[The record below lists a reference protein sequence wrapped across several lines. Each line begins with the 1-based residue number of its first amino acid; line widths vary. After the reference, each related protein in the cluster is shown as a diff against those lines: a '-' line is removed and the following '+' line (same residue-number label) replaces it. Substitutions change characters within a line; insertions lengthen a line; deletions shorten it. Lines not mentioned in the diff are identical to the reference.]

1 MNFNLGKRL
10 IVLGLTQ
17 LLWLGGCNNGPG
29 ENPTFPAT
37 SPTASSSASSA
48 ESGEPSPGFNLAAP
62 DGSTVEFNPKEN
74 PDNEVFLLLF
84 WSYRFDPNVKTLLS
98 RAGELHERYSPRGLN
113 IIGVA
118 YGEEPSGLRKFLA
131 ANPVPFEVAVGAD
144 STYEKFALTSIPTAV
159 LVDENGRIVE
169 RWSGY
174 FTTEELAEKISPK
187 LPGRTGNSEE

>member
-1 MNFNLGKRL
+1 MRQYGSRCHAR
-10 IVLGLTQ
+10 VLGSGT
-17 LLWLGGCNNGPG
+17 GGTRWTC
-29 ENPTFPAT
+29 
-37 SPTASSSASSA
+37 
-48 ESGEPSPGFNLAAP
+48 AP
-62 DGSTVEFNPKEN
+62 RP
-74 PDNEVFLLLF
+74 P
-84 WSYRFDPNVKTLLS
+84 
-98 RAGELHERYSPRGLN
+98 HERYSPRGLN